1 MNIQDELLEELKE
14 EGKEVV
20 IYLTRGTR
28 ITGKILASD
37 QFTILI
43 DVNGEKQLVYKHA
56 ISTIVAE
63 T

>member
-14 EGKEVV
+14 EGKEVT
-20 IYLTRGTR
+20 IYLIRGTR
-28 ITGKILASD
+28 ITGKIVGAD
-37 QFTILI
+37 QFTILL
-43 DVNGEKQLVYKHA
+43 DVNGEKQLIYKHA

>member
-14 EGKEVV
+14 EGREVTV
-20 IYLTRGTR
+20 YLIRGTR
-28 ITGKILASD
+28 ITGKIVGAD
-37 QFTILI
+37 QFTILL
-43 DVNGEKQLVYKHA
+43 DVNGEKQLIYKHA

>member
-1 MNIQDELLEELKE
+1 MNVQDELLQELKE

-28 ITGKILASD
+28 ITGKILEAD
-37 QFTILI
+37 QFTILL
-43 DVNGEKQLVYKHA
+43 DVNGEKQLIYKHA